1 MGRRKCIHPLMSLS
15 TPPSD
20 FLNIFPK
27 FSQEGRVQIKKL
39 NKQTCQINYFDQLSE
54 VGSMI
59 QGKSGIKGYLMY
71 RDVHG
76 FDLIWF
82 LCEATTST
90 T

>member
-1 MGRRKCIHPLMSLS
+1 MSLS

-59 QGKSGIKGYLMY
+59 QGKSGIKGYLM
-71 RDVHG
+71 
-76 FDLIWF
+76 
-82 LCEATTST
+82 CST
-90 T
+90 MRNTQNIPKIVPF

>member
-59 QGKSGIKGYLMY
+59 QGKSGIKGYLLNSHHLKKKY
-71 RDVHG
+71 Y
-76 FDLIWF
+76 F
-82 LCEATTST
+82 LFFTKI
-90 T
+90 

>member
-59 QGKSGIKGYLMY
+59 QGKSGTKGYLLAMMKSL
-71 RDVHG
+71 
-76 FDLIWF
+76 DL
-82 LCEATTST
+82 TSSNQQ
-90 T
+90 

>member
-71 RDVHG
+71 
-76 FDLIWF
+76 
-82 LCEATTST
+82 ST
-90 T
+90 RTFRCY